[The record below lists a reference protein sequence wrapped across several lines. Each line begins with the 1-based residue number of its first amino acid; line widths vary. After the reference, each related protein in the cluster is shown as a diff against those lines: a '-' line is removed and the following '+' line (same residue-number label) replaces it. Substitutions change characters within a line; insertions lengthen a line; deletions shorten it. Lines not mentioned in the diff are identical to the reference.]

1 MVLVVVLLFNCTNL
15 KSCKLTNLME
25 VLLLLY
31 WAITLQQWIRQKSEK
46 WPRMLETQKSCTSV
60 ATC

>member
-1 MVLVVVLLFNCTNL
+1 VLVVVLLLINCTNL

-31 WAITLQQWIRQKSEK
+31 
-46 WPRMLETQKSCTSV
+46 
-60 ATC
+60 